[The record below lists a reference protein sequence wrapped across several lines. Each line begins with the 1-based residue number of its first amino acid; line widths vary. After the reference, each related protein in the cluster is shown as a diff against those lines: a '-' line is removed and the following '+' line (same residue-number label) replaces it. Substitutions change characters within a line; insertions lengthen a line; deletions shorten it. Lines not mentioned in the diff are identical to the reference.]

1 MYLTNDL
8 MNWADWLNE
17 ICILRVTDIRWS
29 YQNLLF
35 WTGIVWHRLS
45 ANQIVRCFKLKK
57 LNYMRYQ
64 VDFLLPLKVQ
74 KISYY
79 FGLCWKILL
88 VNQFAG
94 FFTFDLFDLLIL
106 IPLLHCTCFFLACSK
121 ISRKVSKQFWPIFIA
136 MYNSS
141 STTVIFQSTFPWSC
155 AIKTWQQRFVP
166 FFLKNPLP
174 MSNCHLLQKNI
185 TL

>member
-1 MYLTNDL
+1 MVEKGWGFIDYGTLKLGVSHKWFD
-8 MNWADWLNE
+8 E
-17 ICILRVTDIRWS
+17 LRVTDIRWS

-106 IPLLHCTCFFLACSK
+106 IPLLHCTCFFWHVPRFQERCPNNFDQYSLQC
-121 ISRKVSKQFWPIFIA
+121 
-136 MYNSS
+136 
-141 STTVIFQSTFPWSC
+141 TTVPPQ
-155 AIKTWQQRFVP
+155 
-166 FFLKNPLP
+166 L
-174 MSNCHLLQKNI
+174 
-185 TL
+185 